1 MEPLKPIRAKS
12 ITSFG
17 LIWLLTVL
25 VATVTFPIATVLW
38 TNFYDAQEPDWI
50 GLLYR
55 QKQVVLDR
63 RADAPR
69 RLIIIGGSGALFSL
83 DAEVIENKLN
93 IPTINFATHAGLGLR
108 YPLEKALREVRRGD
122 IVLVVPEY
130 GAWYDSYCDSPG
142 PGFEYIFTYDKSY
155 LARMDWIEAG
165 EMICAVPWSSWPRS
179 AKGWLERF
187 RGDYSHF
194 SAGHDYCVASLSPN
208 GDLRAI
214 PPIVSGRPK
223 SFIFPSGPS
232 LESVRAVLR
241 FASLARSKGVRLLWS
256 WPSFV
261 RPSAVTSPP
270 PFLVDLLR
278 GAGFDVLNDPE
289 QQTFPLDWFMD
300 SPYHANP
307 CCRRVGTEELIRRL
321 RPALGLPAAPEKIS
335 GVFLVA
341 GIEHRPTA
349 GNLFAQDPGMVF
361 RYLGTDS
368 DARAISPEEVVRLV
382 RAGTPVF
389 TDAEASR
396 SLLASSG
403 LGLKLESHQMLS
415 ISQWFGR
422 YPSSLFCLS
431 VPPGQK
437 IDPQFKSA
445 LPPAV
450 YQRLAGG
457 EGMVAI
463 FGSGRY
469 AGVNLISPVTM
480 QQPLEKLLHGVAF
493 PCIVS
498 LGTDSGISV
507 DFRQFVSSSRG
518 VCAIA
523 IDPEMGTVVDKAI
536 FHEGSEIE
544 IWRLYRVVADP
555 ETWRHAL

>member
-1 MEPLKPIRAKS
+1 MEPLKPIQAKS
-12 ITSFG
+12 VLSFG

-25 VATVTFPIATVLW
+25 SATVTFPVVTVFW

-83 DAEVIENKLN
+83 DAELIEKKLD

-142 PGFEYIFTYDKSY
+142 PCFEYIFTYDKAY
-155 LARMDWIEAG
+155 LARMDWIESG
-165 EMICAVPWSSWPRS
+165 KMICAVPWSSWPRS
-179 AKGWLERF
+179 AKGWVERI

-194 SAGHDYCVASLSPN
+194 SASHDYCVAGLSPN
-208 GDLRAI
+208 GDLRVV

-223 SFIFPSGPS
+223 SFIFPSDAS
-232 LESVRAVLR
+232 LATVQAVLH
-241 FASLARSKGVRLLWS
+241 FASVARSKGVRLLWS

-261 RPSAVTSPP
+261 RPTTVTSPP
-270 PFLVDLLR
+270 PFLVELLR

-289 QQTFPLDWFMD
+289 HQTFPLDWFMD

-307 CCRRVGTEELIRRL
+307 CCRRVATEELIRRL
-321 RPALGLPAAPEKIS
+321 RPALGLPQAPERIS

-341 GIEHRPTA
+341 GIEHRPTD
-349 GNLFAQDPGMVF
+349 GNLFTQDPGMVF
-361 RYLGTDS
+361 RYLGMDS
-368 DARAISPEEVVRLV
+368 DSRAISPAEVVHLV
-382 RAGTPVF
+382 RGGTPVF
-389 TDAEASR
+389 TDTEAAR
-396 SLLASSG
+396 PLLASSG
-403 LGLKLESHQMLS
+403 LWLKLESRQLLS

-422 YPSSLFCLS
+422 YPSSLFCLT
-431 VPPGQK
+431 VPPGQT
-437 IDPQFKSA
+437 IDPQFKSVV
-445 LPPAV
+445 PPAV
-450 YQRLAGG
+450 YQRLTSG
-457 EGMVAI
+457 EAIVAI

-469 AGVNLISPVTM
+469 AGVNLISPVAV
-480 QQPLEKLLHGVAF
+480 QQSLEKLLPGVTF

-498 LGTDSGISV
+498 LGTDAGISV

-518 VCAIA
+518 VCAVA
-523 IDPEMGTVVDKAI
+523 IDPEMGTVIDKAV
-536 FHEGSEIE
+536 FEEGSEIE
-544 IWRLYRVVADP
+544 IWRLYRVVADLKS
-555 ETWRHAL
+555 WRHAL